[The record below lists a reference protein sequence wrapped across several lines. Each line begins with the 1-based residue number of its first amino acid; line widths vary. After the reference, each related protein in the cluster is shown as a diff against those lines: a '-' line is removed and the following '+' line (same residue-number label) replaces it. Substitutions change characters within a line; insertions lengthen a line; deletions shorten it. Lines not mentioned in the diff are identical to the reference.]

1 MIFGTAYIIII
12 AVSATLLGAWAL
24 VAMWVNRNENN

>member
-12 AVSATLLGAWAL
+12 SVTATLLGAWAL
-24 VAMWVNRNENN
+24 VAMWVNRNGNI